1 MAKATIGISQTD
13 KALNNVLGQMKRIR
27 SAEKRGESLENLSH
41 FNKKI
46 VTQKPKSKVD
56 MELTMAIASRPMRTR
71 KPKAKIAKAAADL
84 ELLSI
89 ETGVPLELLKR
100 NPNLRLKK

>member
-1 MAKATIGISQTD
+1 MAKATIGTSATD
-13 KALNNVLGQMKRIR
+13 KALNNVLGQIKRIH

-41 FNKKI
+41 YFKKP
-46 VTQKPKSKVD
+46 VTQKPKPKAD
-56 MELTMAIASRPMRTR
+56 LKLTMVIASRPMRTKR
-71 KPKAKIAKAAADL
+71 KKKTIDPALAKL

-100 NPNLRLKK
+100 NPNFRLKK